1 LARRRRKRLAPRRG
15 RRQRGH
21 PGFFIPD
28 ELLHE
33 ILYPIQN
40 SIFRSRALVSPMN
53 SSTLDIPLL
62 NTRNTPAAGQSPFFG
77 GVVARWTED
86 GIALNQ
92 LAPQLQNQK
101 LKAHLLAAYVV
112 LSNTL
117 LSDSPAHLARRLQ
130 VTLASAWSW
139 HEEQAF
145 LLGTGVGQPLGVAV
159 SPAAISVTRTTGNDF
174 TLTDAA
180 AMVAKLLPGWS
191 PKTTCWIVHPT
202 LHAKLFALA
211 ANAGPAVTLTLFGK
225 TPKLVLLGIPVET
238 TDVLPALGTPRDV
251 VLADLAYYA
260 IGTRQDFA
268 LAYSGEPFFTSN
280 QGVWRLTSR
289 VDGAPFVSGP
299 ITLADGSQVG
309 PFAYLA

>member
-1 LARRRRKRLAPRRG
+1 
-15 RRQRGH
+15 
-21 PGFFIPD
+21 
-28 ELLHE
+28 
-33 ILYPIQN
+33 
-40 SIFRSRALVSPMN
+40 
-53 SSTLDIPLL
+53 
-62 NTRNTPAAGQSPFFG
+62 
-77 GVVARWTED
+77 
-86 GIALNQ
+86 
-92 LAPQLQNQK
+92 
-101 LKAHLLAAYVV
+101 
-112 LSNTL
+112 
-117 LSDSPAHLARRLQ
+117 
-130 VTLASAWSW
+130 
-139 HEEQAF
+139 
-145 LLGTGVGQPLGVAV
+145 
-159 SPAAISVTRTTGNDF
+159 VTRTTGNDF

-191 PKTTCWIVHPT
+191 PETTCWIVHPT
-202 LHAKLFALA
+202 VHAKLFALA

-238 TDVLPALGTPRDV
+238 TDVLPDLGTPRDV

-309 PFAYLA
+309 PFAYLPAEQVSTPLTRLKIRAAVALRKIGFDPIFLRPILSPARTRFCSVAEISPICGTATGRPLSACSGRA